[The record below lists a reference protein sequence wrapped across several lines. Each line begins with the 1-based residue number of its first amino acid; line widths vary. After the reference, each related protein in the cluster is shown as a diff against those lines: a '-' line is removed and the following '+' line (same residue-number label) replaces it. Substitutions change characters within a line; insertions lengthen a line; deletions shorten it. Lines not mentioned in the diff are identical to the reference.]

1 MERPG
6 ATLEFWF
13 EFAST
18 YSYVAAGRIEELARA
33 AAVDVVWRPF
43 LLGPIFERQG
53 WSDSPF
59 NLYPAKGA
67 YMWRDLERL
76 CSRYGLP
83 FKRPSVFP
91 RNTVRA
97 ARVALVGADS
107 TWGPAFVRA
116 VFRAS
121 FGDDRDVGDP
131 EVLAALLDQQ
141 GLSGRDVMAQADS
154 SEWKPRLREQTQR
167 AERLGI
173 FGAPSFVVGSELFWG
188 SDRLE
193 HALELAQTRR
203 PATHP
208 EASR

>member
-1 MERPG
+1 MERPD

-18 YSYVAAGRIEELARA
+18 YSYVAAGRIEDLARVA
-33 AAVDVVWRPF
+33 NVDIVWRPF
-43 LLGPIFERQG
+43 LLGPIFQKQG

-97 ARVALVGADS
+97 ARVALAGADS
-107 TWGPAFVRA
+107 AWGPAFVQA
-116 VFRAS
+116 VFRAN

-131 EVLAALLDQQ
+131 EVLAGLLDQQ
-141 GLSGRDVMAQADS
+141 GLSGRDVVAQAES
-154 SEWKPRLREQTQR
+154 SESKPRLREQTER

-188 SDRLE
+188 NDRLE
-193 HALELAQTRR
+193 HALELARSGR
-203 PATHP
+203 PATHS
-208 EASR
+208 ASSR